1 MNIITDCIPA
11 DKYTSE
17 VNLDVH
23 VHPHQENVYY
33 TVLLC
38 INEAQKLQLMHVVVD
53 LITFANFKL
62 LS

>member
-1 MNIITDCIPA
+1 MNIITDSIPA

-17 VNLDVH
+17 GNLHVH
-23 VHPHQENVYY
+23 VHPHQEDVYY

-38 INEAQKLQLMHVVVD
+38 INEAQKPQLMHVLVD
-53 LITFANFKL
+53 LIIFANFKL